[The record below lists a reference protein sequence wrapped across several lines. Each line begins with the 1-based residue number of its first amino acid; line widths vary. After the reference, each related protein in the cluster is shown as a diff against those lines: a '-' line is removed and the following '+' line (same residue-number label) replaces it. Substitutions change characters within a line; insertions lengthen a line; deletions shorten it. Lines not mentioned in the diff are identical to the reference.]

1 MNILLF
7 GPGNSPTKFGGFFL
21 DKAKKD
27 GHKIKTLSHGVG
39 IVTPDSSY
47 VNFRDPDDFKLKLMN
62 LLQDIDK
69 IDLFLYNSNGGGGIN
84 SADQFTAGHLVDVEG
99 WVDSAYIH
107 GICLNLAVSASLLK
121 MDASSS
127 AVFLSSSASYLI
139 NRDNYLQH
147 ASYFGFKGIQNQMMR
162 GYAEYNDKGVTF
174 SVFAPHIP
182 YEDSETAEKVMS
194 NLYDRAI
201 NLRKED
207 NGKIIQFY
215 PPEGNPH
222 YHDK

>member
-1 MNILLF
+1 MNILII
-7 GPGNSPTKFGGFFL
+7 GPGNSPAKFGGFFL

-47 VNFRDPDDFKLKLMN
+47 ANFRDPEDFKSKLMD
-62 LLQDIDK
+62 LLQDIDR

-84 SADQFTAGHLVDVEG
+84 SPQQFTAGYYVDVEG

-107 GICLNLAVSASLLK
+107 GICLNIAVSTSLLK

-182 YEDSETAEKVMS
+182 YEDPETAEKVMT
-194 NLYDRAI
+194 NLYYRAT

>member
-1 MNILLF
+1 MNILLI

-47 VNFRDPDDFKLKLMN
+47 ANFKDPEDFKLKLVD
-62 LLQDIDK
+62 LLQDIDR

-84 SADQFTAGHLVDVEG
+84 SPQQFTEGHIVDVEG
-99 WVDSAYIH
+99 WIDSTYIH
-107 GICLNLAVSASLLK
+107 GICLNLAVSTCLLK
-121 MDASSS
+121 MNTSSS

-182 YEDSETAEKVMS
+182 YEDSETAEKVMT
-194 NLYDRAI
+194 NLYARAI

>member
-1 MNILLF
+1 MWARLI
-7 GPGNSPTKFGGFFL
+7 
-21 DKAKKD
+21 
-27 GHKIKTLSHGVG
+27 
-39 IVTPDSSY
+39 
-47 VNFRDPDDFKLKLMN
+47 
-62 LLQDIDK
+62 
-69 IDLFLYNSNGGGGIN
+69 
-84 SADQFTAGHLVDVEG
+84 
-99 WVDSAYIH
+99 
-107 GICLNLAVSASLLK
+107 
-121 MDASSS
+121 SSS

-139 NRDNYLQH
+139 NRDYYLPH

-162 GYAEYNDKGVTF
+162 GYAEYNDRGVTF

-182 YEDSETAEKVMS
+182 YEDPETAEKVMS

>member
-1 MNILLF
+1 MNILLI
-7 GPGNSPTKFGGFFL
+7 GPGNSSTKFGGFFL

-47 VNFRDPDDFKLKLMN
+47 ANFKDPEDFKLKLVD
-62 LLQDIDK
+62 LLQDIDR

-84 SADQFTAGHLVDVEG
+84 SPHQFTEGHIVDVEG
-99 WVDSAYIH
+99 WIDSTYIH
-107 GICLNLAVSASLLK
+107 GICLNLAVSTCLLK
-121 MDASSS
+121 MNTSSS

-182 YEDSETAEKVMS
+182 YEDSETAEKVMT
-194 NLYDRAI
+194 NLYARAI